1 MHASGLL
8 AEASVLT
15 VSLDQVEQYLH
26 AGARAL
32 PGQKLLREVNAS
44 QALKTRWKI
53 NMFSEFKKGQDAVKL
68 TAGTVV
74 RLFHPESD
82 TSLTV
87 GASNAETGHCDV
99 LLQGFDGEAQLEKHS
114 TNAMWM
120 VEKEDV
126 VKGGVCRLIDA
137 GVPVNYRFRHMA
149 TGRYLS
155 AILPEAP
162 IAVVKDEEDEEEEE
176 FLEEGLDEEEDEEG
190 DLKKSLLNDAQE
202 SQWSL
207 NANDTTREKASLW
220 CFEAN
225 VASIDKAP
233 SCTPVMLRHAR
244 SSRYIYAG
252 EAKKDKTDPYE
263 GAIAS
268 YPTLGTLLLVVSAC
282 LLTKLLCQVP
292 CH

>member
-1 MHASGLL
+1 MCVHASGVLT
-8 AEASVLT
+8 EASVLT
-15 VSLDQVEQYLH
+15 ISLDQVEQYLH

-53 NMFSEFKKGQDAVKL
+53 NMFSEFKRGQDAVKL

-120 VEKEDV
+120 VEREDV
-126 VKGGVCRLIDA
+126 VKGGVCRLMEA
-137 GVPVNYRFRHMA
+137 GVPVTYRFRHMA

-162 IAVVKDEEDEEEEE
+162 IAVVKDEE
-176 FLEEGLDEEEDEEG
+176 G
-190 DLKKSLLNDAQE
+190 DLQE

-207 NANDTTREKASLW
+207 NANDMTREKASLW

-268 YPTLGTLLLVVSAC
+268 YPTLGMLLLVVSAC
-282 LLTKLLCQVP
+282 LLTKLLWQVP